1 MNEYLWKGLT
11 KNKEPRKGEME
22 ADDEAVVRAA
32 LRRQGITPVE
42 IKSRR
47 KDILEYI
54 PFFRKK
60 IKDKDVVV
68 FARQFATMIDA
79 GLPILQC
86 LEILA
91 SEESNKR
98 FRKIIEDLK
107 SDIEGG
113 GSLSK
118 AFAKYPDV
126 FDELFVNL
134 TAAGEAAGIL
144 DVILNRLSNYL
155 EKSLKLKS
163 KVKGAMSYPASVL
176 VISVGVVILILY
188 KVVPVFEEMFTDMGA
203 ALPGPTQ
210 ILIDAS
216 RFLQGYVIHIAAIF
230 VIAVFLF
237 QRYYKT
243 ESGRLRIDTLLLKIP
258 LFGILFKKVAV
269 ARFSRTLAAM
279 VGGGVPILDGLE
291 IVSKTAG
298 NRVVENALMET
309 RKSVSEGDTIAEPL
323 GASGIFPPLVVSMI
337 GVGENSGKLDEML
350 VKIADFYDDE
360 VDAAVAALTSLLEPF
375 MIVFLGGMV
384 GAVLIALYMP
394 IFSMAGAMGG

>member
-42 IKSRR
+42 IKSRP

-60 IKDKDVVV
+60 IKDKDLVV

-188 KVVPVFEEMFTDMGA
+188 KVVPVFEEMFADMGA

>member
-309 RKSVSEGDTIAEPL
+309 RKGVSEGDTIAEPL

>member
-42 IKSRR
+42 IKSRP

-60 IKDKDVVV
+60 IKDKDLVV

-188 KVVPVFEEMFTDMGA
+188 KVVPVFEEMFADMGA

-291 IVSKTAG
+291 IVSKPAG